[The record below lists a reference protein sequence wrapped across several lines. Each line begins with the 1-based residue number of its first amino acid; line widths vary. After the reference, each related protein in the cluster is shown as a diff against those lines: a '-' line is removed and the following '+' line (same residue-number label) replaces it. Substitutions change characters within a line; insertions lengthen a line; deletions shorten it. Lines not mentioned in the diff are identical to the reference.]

1 MMSHSD
7 TVALAT
13 QVHFGGEKKQRILRG
28 RIEAHTQETPAGYQC
43 VMMFDE
49 LDHAVYVPAGGSLEL
64 EVLQP

>member
-49 LDHAVYVPAGGSLEL
+49 LDHAVYVAAGGYLEM
-64 EVLQP
+64 EVMP